1 MRFLTRR
8 NCKALANC
16 FKKCRTTTSFR
27 PPTRGFGYLTIMSEA
42 IGLSLIVSRFLM
54 KYDKSPNA
62 TYSMTRCMCWEDSLQ
77 SINATMCGWC
87 RPLRI
92 VISEVRLSLSFLLSL
107 ERLTDLIA
115 TRLFSFCWF
124 WLPSATCLCP
134 KTYSDSVGE
143 NTMMLSCKRLAGA
156 LICED
161 LRHALPCRLW

>member
-1 MRFLTRR
+1 
-8 NCKALANC
+8 
-16 FKKCRTTTSFR
+16 
-27 PPTRGFGYLTIMSEA
+27 MSEA

-124 WLPSATCLCP
+124 WLLLVTCPLP
-134 KTYSDSVGE
+134 K
-143 NTMMLSCKRLAGA
+143 NPPIA
-156 LICED
+156 LGGI
-161 LRHALPCRLW
+161 H